1 MSRNQKQFRGPLAR
15 DFDRFRTIMSGLGK
29 YDDHFWLMGRLDKF
43 LIDHHPHAKALTKE
57 ILTEW
62 FDTFAHLNPVTQRGY
77 RSAIFLLCKF
87 LRGLNPETSGR
98 EQFAIIRRPNFRPY
112 VFSKEEVVKLMA
124 ETRSM
129 RTMPKDPL
137 RPRTFELVVALLFSC
152 GLRISEVISLDVGDY
167 DPGEGVLKIRRTKF
181 GKTRLVPASTSM
193 RRMIDDYLERRK
205 EISVPTNSE
214 SALIWSP
221 YNGRPSRGFMKIAL
235 MRLMR
240 KAGIKPLHGRCG
252 PRVHDLRHS
261 FAVHRLL
268 EWYQEGKDVPLL
280 MPRLS
285 TYLGHINIQSTQHYL
300 QYMPE
305 VLMEAS
311 RRFENSFSAVEVHT

>member
-1 MSRNQKQFRGPLAR
+1 MSRNQKRIIGPLAPE
-15 DFDRFRTIMSGLGK
+15 FERFTNIMSGLGK
-29 YDDHFWLMGRLDKF
+29 YDSHFWLMGRLDKF
-43 LIDHHPHAKALTKE
+43 LADRHPHAKALTKE

-62 FDTFAHLNPVTQRGY
+62 FETFSHLNLVTQQGY

-87 LRGLNPETSGR
+87 LRCKNPANSAR
-98 EQFAIIRRPNFRPY
+98 EQFTVIRRPIFKPY
-112 VFSKEEVVKLMA
+112 VFSRNEIAKLLA

-137 RPRTFELVVALLFSC
+137 RPMTFELVVALLFAC

-167 DPGEGVLKIRRTKF
+167 DPKEGVLKIRKTKF
-181 GKTRLVPASTSM
+181 GKTRLVPASDSI
-193 RRMIDDYLERRK
+193 RRKIDDYLKRRN
-205 EISVPTNSE
+205 ELAVPTDSK

-221 YNGRPSRGFMKIAL
+221 HNGRPSKEFMKIAL

-240 KAGIKPLHGRCG
+240 KAGIKPPHGRCG

-268 EWYQEGKDVPLL
+268 EWYREGQDVPLL
-280 MPRLS
+280 MPKLS

-305 VLMEAS
+305 VLMEAN
-311 RRFENSFSAVEVHT
+311 RRFESSFSTAGVQR